1 MSLQAT
7 KSQHQSGADAIPSR
21 LRAGG
26 PALNQWKQR
35 LRELPEVRVEKVQ
48 SVRGA
53 IRSSCYESEQVL
65 ESTLQQLSND
75 VGVLCRK
82 DSFIGSSIPDR
93 LL

>member
-1 MSLQAT
+1 MSR
-7 KSQHQSGADAIPSR
+7 QSTETQR
-21 LRAGG
+21 LTSMDSIG
-26 PALNQWKQR
+26 PALSHWKQR

-75 VGVLCRK
+75 LGVLCRR
-82 DSFIGSSIPDR
+82 GSSPGSK
-93 LL
+93 

>member
-1 MSLQAT
+1 MSP
-7 KSQHQSGADAIPSR
+7 QSTETQR
-21 LRAGG
+21 LTGMDSIG
-26 PALNQWKQR
+26 PALSHWKQR

-82 DSFIGSSIPDR
+82 DSSAGSA
-93 LL
+93 

>member
-1 MSLQAT
+1 MSPRLMESLHKT
-7 KSQHQSGADAIPSR
+7 GANTI
-21 LRAGG
+21 G
-26 PALNQWKQR
+26 PILNHWKQQ

-53 IRSSCYESEQVL
+53 IQSSCYESEQVL

-82 DSFIGSSIPDR
+82 DSSIAPGKPGR
-93 LL
+93 SL

>member
-1 MSLQAT
+1 MSPQAAERERKT
-7 KSQHQSGADAIPSR
+7 NLDSI
-21 LRAGG
+21 G
-26 PALNQWKQR
+26 PAMSHWKQR

-82 DSFIGSSIPDR
+82 DSSAGSV
-93 LL
+93 

>member
-1 MSLQAT
+1 MSQ
-7 KSQHQSGADAIPSR
+7 QSTETERKTNLDSI
-21 LRAGG
+21 G
-26 PALNQWKQR
+26 PALSHWKQR

-65 ESTLQQLSND
+65 ESTLQQLSNE

-82 DSFIGSSIPDR
+82 DSSAGPA
-93 LL
+93 